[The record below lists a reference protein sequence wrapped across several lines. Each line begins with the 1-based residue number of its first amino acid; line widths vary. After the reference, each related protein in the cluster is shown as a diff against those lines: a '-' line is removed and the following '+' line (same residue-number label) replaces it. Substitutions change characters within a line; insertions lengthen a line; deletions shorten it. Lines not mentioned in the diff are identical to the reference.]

1 MRTEP
6 STIKKIRDL
15 PCLEELQ
22 GFEQQVRAMGLMTDE
37 VQAAIATRR
46 AELQRHNL
54 KR

>member
-1 MRTEP
+1 MKTEP
-6 STIKKIRDL
+6 STIEKIRDL
-15 PCLEELQ
+15 PCLEEVK
-22 GFEQQVRAMGLMTDE
+22 GFEQQVKAMGVMTDE